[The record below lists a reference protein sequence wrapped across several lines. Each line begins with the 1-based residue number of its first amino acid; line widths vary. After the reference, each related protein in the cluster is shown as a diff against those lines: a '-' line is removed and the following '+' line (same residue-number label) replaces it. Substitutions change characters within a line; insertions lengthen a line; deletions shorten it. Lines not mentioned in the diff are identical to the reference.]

1 VTETRYDASAN
12 TRVDASGNT
21 RVTNTGSHFS
31 DSMLELLDA
40 TVGEGYRAAGD
51 ELVWVLKVSP
61 MDLSTRSATD
71 LYFASTTF
79 RTDGSDTPANTT
91 MLGRL
96 VPPNVRVSLVSGGT
110 ISNGISQT
118 RGAIKV
124 LNPGDEGFDRNGT
137 KVEGRGWFDEYRTKY
152 SFVGRDA
159 ELYIGP
165 VDGTFAA
172 DFEKYDQ
179 FNINDVEWTMD
190 SLVFTPGPALTD
202 WRKFVQQNT
211 YGQGYEIVDGET
223 VTLPDGTV
231 EIITTTFDN
240 LSGVYKPLAF
250 GRCYGIEPQVI
261 SKNSEIYQYHAGG
274 EEVEDLEAVYEDGLT
289 FTEITDYTHDTDDGT
304 IDLVTETSAII
315 TADIK
320 GAKAGPSSS
329 YVDLP
334 GDIVQAVLREHVGI
348 AQADIKSETFGDL
361 DIAYPYESGYY
372 FGSQAVT
379 RADFMTS
386 MLAPL
391 GFWYTARGGRLAA
404 GWLKNPSAET
414 AALTINESDVRSVRR
429 LSTTAPI
436 WRVKVGYAP
445 IGRPISYNDFAG
457 AVTEAEMARQSQ
469 DYRYAQAID
478 EGVLELHKP
487 DEMTVNSRFTS
498 ESDAQNLADTMLRL
512 FSRPR
517 DIIEVSL
524 QHKFLRY
531 DLGEV
536 IRVGIPRYN
545 FIDDGYLMT
554 EDGDKFI
561 LEESGADT
569 LVTDGGDTIET
580 DAGDALVTGA
590 TGSVDEYL
598 LKQEDENGTNFLVVG
613 YVDNPAND
621 EFKLTLW
628 G

>member
-1 VTETRYDASAN
+1 
-12 TRVDASGNT
+12 
-21 RVTNTGSHFS
+21 
-31 DSMLELLDA
+31 
-40 TVGEGYRAAGD
+40 
-51 ELVWVLKVSP
+51 
-61 MDLSTRSATD
+61 
-71 LYFASTTF
+71 
-79 RTDGSDTPANTT
+79 
-91 MLGRL
+91 
-96 VPPNVRVSLVSGGT
+96 
-110 ISNGISQT
+110 
-118 RGAIKV
+118 
-124 LNPGDEGFDRNGT
+124 
-137 KVEGRGWFDEYRTKY
+137 
-152 SFVGRDA
+152 
-159 ELYIGP
+159 
-165 VDGTFAA
+165 
-172 DFEKYDQ
+172 
-179 FNINDVEWTMD
+179 
-190 SLVFTPGPALTD
+190 
-202 WRKFVQQNT
+202 
-211 YGQGYEIVDGET
+211 
-223 VTLPDGTV
+223 
-231 EIITTTFDN
+231 
-240 LSGVYKPLAF
+240 
-250 GRCYGIEPQVI
+250 
-261 SKNSEIYQYHAGG
+261 
-274 EEVEDLEAVYEDGLT
+274 
-289 FTEITDYTHDTDDGT
+289 
-304 IDLVTETSAII
+304 
-315 TADIK
+315 
-320 GAKAGPSSS
+320 
-329 YVDLP
+329 
-334 GDIVQAVLREHVGI
+334 
-348 AQADIKSETFGDL
+348 
-361 DIAYPYESGYY
+361 
-372 FGSQAVT
+372 
-379 RADFMTS
+379 
-386 MLAPL
+386 
-391 GFWYTARGGRLAA
+391 
-404 GWLKNPSAET
+404 
-414 AALTINESDVRSVRR
+414 
-429 LSTTAPI
+429 
-436 WRVKVGYAP
+436 VKVGYAP